1 MGVTRR
7 EFLEV
12 AAAGVAA
19 APSLAQAAA
28 AAKLPTRAFGRTGMT
43 VSILGFGSGS
53 RFLMYEDEDK
63 ALEALGRAIDLG
75 ITYIDT
81 AHAYGDGKSEERIG
95 RLMPDPPQGGHPGH
109 QAPGP
114 QGRRRPAADRA
125 EPEAAQDRPASTSS
139 TSTSSRTSTTWPR
152 SRRPTAS

>member
-19 APSLAQAAA
+19 APSLAQASA

-53 RFLMYEDEDK
+53 RFAMYKDDDK
-63 ALEALGRAIDLG
+63 APEAPGRGTTRA
-75 ITYIDT
+75 ITYIDP
-81 AHAYGDGKSEERIG
+81 AHGYSDGQSEERIG
-95 RLMPDPPQGGHPGH
+95 RLMTTRRKEVTLATKL
-109 QAPGP
+109 QARKADDA
-114 QGRRRPAADRA
+114 RRQLELSLKRLKTD
-125 EPEAAQDRPASTSS
+125 QLDVV
-139 TSTSSRTSTTWPR
+139 
-152 SRRPTAS
+152 